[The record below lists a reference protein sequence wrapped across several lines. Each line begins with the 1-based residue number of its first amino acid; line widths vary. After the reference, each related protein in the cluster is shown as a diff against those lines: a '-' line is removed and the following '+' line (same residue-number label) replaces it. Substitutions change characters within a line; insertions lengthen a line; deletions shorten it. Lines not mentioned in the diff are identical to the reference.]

1 MSRAPRDSDVAGIAD
16 RKPFAVID
24 IGSNSVRMV
33 VYESLKRAALPVFNE
48 KVLCGLGRG
57 VAERGRLDP
66 AASDLA
72 LHTLQ
77 RYAAL
82 GVAMGVGAVEAVA
95 TAAIRDSADGAD
107 FVARAHDTCGI
118 TVRVLSG
125 NEEGYYS
132 ALGVAAAIP
141 TASGVVGDLGGGSLE
156 LVGLDGGTAGA
167 PTTLPLGPLH
177 FDGGLPTP
185 EHVDDILARTKGLGS
200 HKGRTLYCVG
210 GVWRTLAR
218 VHMRQN
224 QAPLQIV
231 HEYRVKAR
239 EFSQF
244 AELLTNLSPGS
255 LAALQ
260 GVPSKR
266 APAVPVGSLV
276 LRRLIL
282 ALQPSEIV
290 FCGYGLREGL
300 VHSHLPDEEQQRDP
314 FIAFCEDEAAISSR
328 FALHVE
334 EVLDWLEPV
343 LGEADLNAER
353 LRRGAI
359 LLSELAWRG
368 HSDYRAEQA
377 LVRILHAPF
386 VGIGHGGRALVA
398 LAVYERYRGDPDFV
412 IAGEARKLLDQ
423 NEIERALTLGKIL
436 DLAQTLCGGAPG
448 LLPQTSLTLKGDSL
462 CLTLPPDLA
471 DFAGEVVRRRHNKLA
486 RHLGVRP
493 EIAILA

>member
-1 MSRAPRDSDVAGIAD
+1 MSQAPRDSGRAETAD

-57 VAERGRLDP
+57 VAENGRLDP
-66 AASDLA
+66 AASEMA

-82 GVAMGVGAVEAVA
+82 AVAMGVGAVEAVA
-95 TAAIRDSADGAD
+95 TAAIRDAADGAD
-107 FVARAHDTCGI
+107 FVTRVQDTCGI

-125 NEEGYYS
+125 SEEGYYS

-141 TASGVVGDLGGGSLE
+141 TARGIVGDLGGGSLE
-156 LVGLDGGTAGA
+156 LVGLEGGTPGA

-177 FDGGLPTP
+177 FDGKLPTP
-185 EHVDDILARTKGLGS
+185 DHIDAILGRTKGLKN
-200 HKGRTLYCVG
+200 HKGCTLYCVG

-218 VHMRQN
+218 VHIRQS

-231 HEYRVKAR
+231 HEYRVKAA
-239 EFSQF
+239 EFSKF
-244 AELLTNLSPGS
+244 AELLINLSPGS
-255 LAALQ
+255 LAALE

-266 APAVPVGSLV
+266 APAVPVGALV
-276 LRRLIL
+276 LRRLIS
-282 ALQPSEIV
+282 ALQPADLV

-300 VHSHLPDEEQQRDP
+300 VHGHLPDAEQQRDP
-314 FIAFCEDEAAISSR
+314 FIAFCEDEAALSSR

-343 LGEADLNAER
+343 LGKADPNAER

-359 LLSELAWRG
+359 LLSEVAWRG

-377 LVRILHAPF
+377 LVRILHGPF
-386 VGIGHGGRALVA
+386 VGIGHRGRALVA
-398 LAVYERYRGDPDFV
+398 IAVYERYRGDPNFV
-412 IAGEARKLLDQ
+412 MAEEARKLLDQ
-423 NEIERALTLGKIL
+423 SETERALALGKML
-436 DLAQTLCGGAPG
+436 DLAQTLSGGAPG
-448 LLPQTSLTLKGDSL
+448 LLPRTSLTLKKGSL
-462 CLTLPPDLA
+462 CLTLAPDLV
-471 DFAGEVVRRRHNKLA
+471 DFAGEVVRKRHNKLA

-493 EIAILA
+493 DIAISA